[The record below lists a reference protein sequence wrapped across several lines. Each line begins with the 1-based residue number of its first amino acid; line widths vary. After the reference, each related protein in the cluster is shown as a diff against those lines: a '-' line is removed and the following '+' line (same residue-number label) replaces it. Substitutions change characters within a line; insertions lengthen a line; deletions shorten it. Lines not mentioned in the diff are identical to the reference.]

1 MMDEVR
7 LQALRKNHQ
16 KLRTNLIVVNI
27 LPKLRSYFTEVEYS
41 QVQSKSGNV
50 AQVDELFRI
59 LETKANE
66 HFDGFCRVL
75 ERNGYRHWAQQL
87 QGTASKETEGRRAD
101 KGNARL

>member
-1 MMDEVR
+1 MMDKVR
-7 LQALRKNHQ
+7 LQALRENHQ
-16 KLRTNLIVVNI
+16 NLRTKLIVVNV
-27 LPKLRSYFTEVEYS
+27 LPELKPYFTEVEYS

-75 ERNGYRHWAQQL
+75 ERNGYLHWAQQL
-87 QGTASKETEGRRAD
+87 RGTAGKEPEGRRAD